1 MFLRR
6 LTDLLSRTTL
16 YKYAHC
22 LNVKIKRD
30 LRYER
35 DGIFIVILL
44 LFVLFSHFIKNTRQE
59 EKQIVGKLILNE
71 NQ

>member
-6 LTDLLSRTTL
+6 FTDLLSRTTL

-22 LNVKIKRD
+22 LSVKIKRD
-30 LRYER
+30 LRYEHDR
-35 DGIFIVILL
+35 IFILILL
-44 LFVLFSHFIKNTRQE
+44 LFVLFSHFLKNTKQE
-59 EKQIVGKLILNE
+59 DKQIVGKSILNE